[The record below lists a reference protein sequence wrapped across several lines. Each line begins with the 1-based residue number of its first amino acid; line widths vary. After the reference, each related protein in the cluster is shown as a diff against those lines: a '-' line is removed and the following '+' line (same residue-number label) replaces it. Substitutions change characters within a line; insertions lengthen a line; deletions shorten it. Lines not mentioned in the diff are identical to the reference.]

1 MLKLYLF
8 MAAIALVL
16 ILITTNIAINYDDN
30 DNLLL
35 SENITEKIPTTTSV
49 FDIYGSMKNNIS
61 NIELESDNDIFLKQY
76 IVNNEPSNQEI
87 LNQQYNKY
95 YWAN

>member
-8 MAAIALVL
+8 MAAIAFVL
-16 ILITTNIAINYDDN
+16 ILITANIEISGAGNYEID
-30 DNLLL
+30 
-35 SENITEKIPTTTSV
+35 IPEKTTTEPTQM
-49 FDIYGSMKNNIS
+49 FDIYGPMENNAS
-61 NIELESDNDIFLKQY
+61 NVVLESAENITLRQY
-76 IVNNEPSNQEI
+76 IANEPSNQEI

>member
-16 ILITTNIAINYDDN
+16 ILITANIEISGAGN
-30 DNLLL
+30 DSMIFKLPDKPKPTTAPMFDIYTPMENNASNIVLE
-35 SENITEKIPTTTSV
+35 SAENIT
-49 FDIYGSMKNNIS
+49 
-61 NIELESDNDIFLKQY
+61 LRQY
-76 IVNNEPSNQEI
+76 IANEPSNQEI

-95 YWAN
+95 YWGN